1 MAKVL
6 YRGKMGRVIISGWT
20 TRLGR
25 ARAGGED
32 ALHFR
37 GFEEGAQR
45 YKERATLRI
54 HAMTMSKSLVFST
67 NKSFCMILD
76 QLTMGI

>member
-6 YRGKMGRVIISGWT
+6 YRGKMERVIISGWT
-20 TRLGR
+20 TRLSR

-37 GFEEGAQR
+37 GFEEGVLHC
-45 YKERATLRI
+45 KERATLRI
-54 HAMTMSKSLVFST
+54 HAMTEQQFS
-67 NKSFCMILD
+67 I
-76 QLTMGI
+76 

>member
-6 YRGKMGRVIISGWT
+6 YRGKMERVIISGWM

-37 GFEEGAQR
+37 GFEEGALHYREQ
-45 YKERATLRI
+45 ATLRI
-54 HAMTMSKSLVFST
+54 HAMTMSNSLVQIKAFA
-67 NKSFCMILD
+67 
-76 QLTMGI
+76 